1 MGVTSD
7 ALWSDTA
14 DTTEV
19 HSRRIVASAPS

>member
-1 MGVTSD
+1 VTSD

-19 HSRRIVASAPS
+19 HSKRIVVSAPS